1 MNLIKSFNFK
11 YLKENIKKSKGLI
24 ILLLIVVP
32 LLTTLFTVL
41 FVNGEDAV
49 NLANETNINWGN
61 MLGMYIVPIGISF
74 ALFGY
79 IYRKNSVDLINS
91 MPLNK
96 QTIFITNTIG
106 GIILITLMQI
116 ITTILL
122 FICGL
127 ICSNLVIFW
136 KMLIDL
142 FITMW
147 VAYVF
152 IFAATNL
159 AMAISG
165 TFITQL
171 VLTALILFLVPFTIL
186 IFRADIGEEYRIILS
201 NGSDIYAYHNTSYT
215 LPIQIPICF
224 FMSESLYNFNS
235 ILKTI
240 LLGIIYLVL
249 GTILFKIRK
258 MENTEESFKNEKIH
272 LLVKALTVFPMV
284 VFFNKMEL
292 SRVLMIFIIAI
303 ISIYYFAYDFI
314 VKRKVK
320 LIVSIIALVLTL
332 GFSYLVDITID
343 EIEENLLAEVRK
355 VKIENIQEVAI
366 NLKGAYMWRYGYKID
381 SYFIDNDQI
390 LNFVKEL
397 EERTIELA
405 NNTIE
410 TNDIEALPN
419 NNISVT
425 YKTKSGKIVKSGLSM
440 YDEEVSELIELLS
453 KDEKYVN
460 CVKEEYIAD
469 GKICIDGKVVSEEFE
484 KEIIPKIKDEI
495 NNMTLSEIYD
505 KLINNDEIKFYSSF
519 SNVHYSNHNYITSNL
534 KFGFSKEV
542 ANMIVEYQNKMAS
555 ESIKKVNTRV
565 IDVRCITDSYNNIN
579 YDLNYFYNTREE
591 IVKFIKDNENVK
603 CDITQEFYQ
612 LNFYDW
618 KAKISGIFYTNKI
631 DEVSEILKK
640 EQESRDEMVEDVV
653 VYDGKNTMIYSD
665 ENIIVQEPE
674 IIY

>member
-41 FVNGEDAV
+41 FVNGEDTV
-49 NLANETNINWGN
+49 NLADETNINWVN
-61 MLGMYIVPIGISF
+61 MIGLYVVPIGISF

-106 GIILITLMQI
+106 GIILITLMQV

-127 ICSNLVIFW
+127 VCSNLVIFG

-147 VAYVF
+147 VAYIFVF
-152 IFAATNL
+152 LATNL
-159 AMAISG
+159 AITVSG
-165 TFITQL
+165 TFFTQL
-171 VLTALILFLVPFTIL
+171 VLTALILFLIPFTIL
-186 IFRADIGEEYRIILS
+186 SFRSDIGEEYKIVVS
-201 NGSDIYAYHNTSYT
+201 NVNHIFAYHNASYT
-215 LPIQIPICF
+215 LPIQIPILF
-224 FMSESLYNFNS
+224 LMSEPLYNFNS

-240 LLGIIYLVL
+240 LLGILYLVL
-249 GTILFKIRK
+249 GTILFKRRK

-332 GFSYLVDITID
+332 GASYLVDITID
-343 EIEENLLAEVRK
+343 KIEEDLLAEARK
-355 VKIENIQEVAI
+355 VKIEDIQEVAI
-366 NLKGAYMWRYGYKID
+366 NLNGAYIFKYGYKID
-381 SYFIDNDQI
+381 SYFMDNDEI
-390 LNFVKEL
+390 LNFVKEI
-397 EERTIELA
+397 EERSIELA
-405 NNTIE
+405 DYVIE
-410 TNDIEALPN
+410 TDDVEVFPN
-419 NNISVT
+419 KHITVV
-425 YKTKSGKIVKSGLSM
+425 YKTKSGKILRSSLSM
-440 YDEEVSELIELLS
+440 YDEEVSKLIELLS

-469 GKICIDGKVVSEEFE
+469 GKICIDGNVVLEEFE
-484 KEIIPKIKDEI
+484 KEITQKIKDEI
-495 NNMTLSEIYD
+495 NNMTLLEIYD
-505 KLINNDEIKFYSSF
+505 KLINNNESKFYSTL
-519 SNVHYSNHNYITSNL
+519 SNVHYSDHAYITSNL
-534 KFGFSKEV
+534 ELGFSKEI
-542 ANMIVEYQNKMAS
+542 ANMVVEYQNKMAS
-555 ESIKKVNTRV
+555 ESIKKVNKK
-565 IDVRCITDSYNNIN
+565 IIYVRCIFDNNVN
-579 YDLNYFYNTREE
+579 YDLNHFYNTREE
-591 IVKFIKDNENVK
+591 FVKFIKDNENVK

-618 KAKISGIFYTNKI
+618 DANISGVFYTNKI
-631 DEVSEILKK
+631 DEVNEILKK
-640 EQESRDEMVEDVV
+640 EQESRDETIAEDVV
-653 VYDGKNTMIYSD
+653 VYDGENTVVYSD
-665 ENIIVQEPE
+665 VQEPE